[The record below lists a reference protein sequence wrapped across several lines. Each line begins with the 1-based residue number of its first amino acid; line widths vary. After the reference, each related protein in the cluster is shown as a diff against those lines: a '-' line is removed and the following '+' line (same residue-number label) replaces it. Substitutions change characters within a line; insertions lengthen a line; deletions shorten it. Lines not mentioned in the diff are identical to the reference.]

1 MKKILLF
8 AIAGLTLLAACNKNE
23 TNEPA
28 PQPQKMTITLG
39 APAMGTKTV
48 LTPTGS
54 GNIGFKQS
62 WKEGDAVM
70 FLYSHTTMS
79 LQNEKFVCTKVNGDG
94 SAEFTCDES
103 NIATAVSSGSGST
116 TLNIVYPYSS
126 EYNSGYYY
134 THFMDFNGTLEKLP
148 DYCAFNA
155 RTNIKE
161 DGTIDAVSSF
171 NNDVVI
177 LRFPAGT
184 LLVNGATGAED
195 ISIGIGAIEAVTIG
209 FDFVARANQ
218 VAAGTNSAGQYVYTL
233 PASMTNGV
241 LDKDV
246 YAVWYHHSS
255 WGACSLNINVICNGG
270 AHHYYNLASYD
281 FAMGNVYTL
290 SQATLNAGNGGTVHT
305 Y

>member
-1 MKKILLF
+1 MKKSLIFALAGLVLF
-8 AIAGLTLLAACNKNE
+8 AACSKNE
-23 TNEPA
+23 TAA
-28 PQPQKMTITLG
+28 PELQPQKMTITLG

-70 FLYSHTTMS
+70 FLYVHTTLS

-103 NIATAVSSGSGST
+103 NIATAVSSGYTS
-116 TLNIVYPYSS
+116 LNIVYPYSS
-126 EYNSGYYY
+126 AYEGGRYY
-134 THFMDFNGTLEKLP
+134 TNLRDFDGTLEKLP
-148 DYCAFNA
+148 DYCGFNA
-155 RTNIKE
+155 ITNIRNG
-161 DGTIDAVSSF
+161 GTIDAISSF

-177 LRFPAGT
+177 LRIPSGT
-184 LLVNGATGAED
+184 LLVNGATGTED
-195 ISIGIGAIEAVTIG
+195 ISVKIGATEANKIG
-209 FDFVARANQ
+209 WHLAAVATQ
-218 VAAGTNSAGQYVYTL
+218 MAAGTNNAGDYVYTL

-246 YAVWYHHSS
+246 YAVWFHNDS
-255 WGACSLNINVICNGG
+255 WGACSLNIDVVCNGG
-270 AHHYYNLASYD
+270 KDHYYNLASYD

-290 SQATLNAGNGGTVHT
+290 SQATLNAGHGGVVCD

>member
-1 MKKILLF
+1 MKKSLIFAMAGLVLF
-8 AIAGLTLLAACNKNE
+8 AACSKNDTATPE
-23 TNEPA
+23 
-28 PQPQKMTITLG
+28 PQPQKMTVTLG

-70 FLYSHTTMS
+70 FLYLHETLSG
-79 LQNEKFVCTKVNGDG
+79 LQNEKFVCTKVNVDG

-103 NIATAVSSGSGST
+103 NIATAVSSGKTS
-116 TLNIVYPYSS
+116 LNIVYPYSS
-126 EYNSGYYY
+126 EYDTGNYY
-134 THFMDFNGTLEKLP
+134 THFKNFDGTLEKLP

-155 RTNIKE
+155 ITNIKE
-161 DGTIDAVSSF
+161 DGTIDVVSSF

-177 LRFPAGT
+177 LRIPAGT

-195 ISIGIGAIEAVTIG
+195 ISIGIGAIEKGKIG
-209 FDFVARANQ
+209 CHFVARANQ
-218 VAAGTNSAGQYVYTL
+218 VAAVTNNAGEYVYTL

-255 WGACSLNINVICNGG
+255 WGPCQLNIDVVCNGG
-270 AHHYYNLASYD
+270 ANHIYNLASYN
-281 FAMGNVYTL
+281 FVMGNVYTL
-290 SQATLNAGNGGTVHT
+290 SQETLKAGHAGTVID